1 MKQSL
6 TYYITIFI
14 IKLIGIKKYFS
25 KDPINFKK
33 LRKRDI
39 HHPHN
44 TIFKNNLVRTFRVL
58 NTPITEVKRNK
69 ISKNLLIFIHGG
81 AFILGPSKH
90 HWDTIEEIA
99 KQTNHTIWICDY
111 PKAPESKIS
120 VMSENMDLVYNTA
133 LCKFPSNQISLMG
146 DSVGGTLAIALTQR
160 LVHRKVK
167 LPIRMMLISPV
178 MDATLSNPQI
188 GVIDK
193 IDVMLSKK
201 GLYSAMKMCAEN
213 NDLKNVMISPINGS
227 FDQFPNTILFLG
239 ENDITYPDQQ
249 LVIQKLIKAS
259 VNIEVIVGNKM
270 PHIWPLLP
278 FMKEAKIA
286 LKEKIIDRL
295 NS

>member
-1 MKQSL
+1 M
-6 TYYITIFI
+6 
-14 IKLIGIKKYFS
+14 GIKKDFS

-33 LRKRDI
+33 LRKRNI
-39 HHPHN
+39 HYPKGR
-44 TIFKNNLVRTFRVL
+44 FFRQYQVKTFSVL
-58 NTPITEVKRNK
+58 NTLITEVKRNK
-69 ISKNLLIFIHGG
+69 IADNLLIFIHGG
-81 AFILGPSKH
+81 AFIFGPSRF
-90 HWDTIEEIA
+90 HWETIQEIA
-99 KQTNHTIWICDY
+99 KQTNHTIWMCDY

-120 VMSENMDLVYNTA
+120 KISQNIDLVYNTA
-133 LCKFPSNQISLMG
+133 LEKYSANQISLMG

-160 LVHRKVK
+160 LVHRKVN

-188 GVIDK
+188 DIIDK
-193 IDVMLSKK
+193 MDVMLSKK

-239 ENDITYPDQQ
+239 ENDITYPDQL

-259 VNIEVIVGNKM
+259 VNVEVIVGKKM

-278 FMKEAKIA
+278 FMKEAKIT
-286 LKEKIIDRL
+286 LKAKIIDRL